1 MAAAKKSKFKG
12 FFKEIFQELKK
23 VVWPTRDQLIRNTVT
38 VVTVC
43 AIIGILIWFFDWGL
57 SALVN
62 VLLIR

>member
-23 VVWPTRDQLIRNTVT
+23 VVWPTRDQLIRNTIT

-57 SALVN
+57 SSLIN
-62 VLLIR
+62 WLLK

>member
-1 MAAAKKSKFKG
+1 MATAKKSKFKG

-23 VVWPTRDQLIRNTVT
+23 VVWPTRDQLTRNTIT

-57 SALVN
+57 STLVN
-62 VLLIR
+62 VLLK

>member
-23 VVWPTRDQLIRNTVT
+23 VIWPTREQLTRNTIT

-57 SALVN
+57 SSLVN
-62 VLLIR
+62 WLLK